1 MACRYTYDGKTYSAA
16 EFMRLL
22 SDMPPATAA
31 QFMPGV
37 QSVPNAPLIADTES
51 WAMLAFRRM
60 VRHAAEHGFDR
71 IAWTTGEQQAARY
84 DLSKQ
89 VSSIESFSWGDG
101 TRAVQIVMPPNV
113 GDVVLTVDANGK
125 VIDVNGPAPI
135 AVVGQ
140 GLDDVIGKEM
150 AEKVMAVEFRHRFE
164 GNDLRVGG
172 SGMRGFYD
180 DILPKAVNRWA
191 KKLGGRVGETRINA
205 PAVAGSEFDGM
216 QFESED
222 GTTQLGPI
230 DTGIAQQERAGLRVP
245 SLDLTDAMR
254 EVALEGMPL
263 FSRPEAEYVVMS
275 TRGKELGR
283 AGTELEANRMAS
295 RLARAGKRV
304 AGVERA
310 QPRPAFSQP
319 DPMTR
324 TNPLAAAGYV
334 QRTDPTVGRTFWE
347 LPAMRAAVD
356 AAEASGN
363 ARGLLQAVA
372 DLPGI
377 RPDLAALAGRLAP
390 LVEQL
395 GVKVEK
401 PDPKVDAGG
410 VYNAKRNGMW
420 IRQAQPTIVVHEALH
435 GVTSAIMDNAA
446 VQKASPVVRGAVR
459 EFETMREL
467 LIGRAADTLA
477 GADVNPELR
486 KMLQNKSGPLSNIKE
501 LLAYGM
507 TEGDFQ
513 QWLAGIPAPPNRQ
526 QARNAWDWFKGLV
539 ARIVGARGAERSMLD
554 ALIESGGDLID
565 FAEASPGS
573 VQMAQRLQAL
583 RLGGLDEAAITMP
596 AAVGR
601 AMEVADRWATKHRN
615 PIPERF
621 DAEQAAAAEKLATF
635 KPGEKLSARAT
646 SIKDKAASRLVQK
659 VFDQFRPLKEL
670 DPTAFMQAHLSKAT
684 DGALEAAF
692 EHGVPVLREGA
703 LDVTERTGGFKRVL
717 SGLNGEHDQFLMWV
731 VGNRAEALAQEGRE
745 HLFTPQDIAAMK
757 RLNEGAMDDGRNR
770 RQVYGE
776 ALRELR
782 RYNGAVLDI
791 AQRAGLI
798 DPEGRKVW
806 ESEFYIPFYRV
817 MEDDQTQGPGQIK
830 GLLRQSVIKRL
841 NGGKEPLGDPLENIL
856 SNWSHMLTAS
866 MRNMAAVRAL
876 EAGQKI
882 GIAEGVTSTGRNAE
896 GAKVKGSVWVMQGGV
911 KSHWIVHDPAV
922 LEALESLSFNGYNNA
937 VMRGAGMFKRM
948 LTTTVTISP
957 SFRARNL
964 IRDTLQSIAT
974 AEVGFNPVKNIV
986 DGIKIQ
992 RDDKLGVTLLA
1003 GGGRIRF
1010 GAINDGNQARHA
1022 KRLIELG
1029 IPDQNILDTKE
1040 KLGNA
1045 LRKAYDWWQEFGD
1058 KAETL
1063 NRAMVYDRAIKAGK
1077 SHLEASFEARD
1088 VMNFTSMGSA
1098 SAVRALAQV
1107 VPFFNARLQGL
1118 DRLARGAKRN
1128 PQRFWSTT
1136 GVLALASALL
1146 YLLNHDDD
1154 DYKKLPDWVRDT
1166 YWVARLPYTDKF
1178 LYIPKPFEVG
1188 ALATIV
1194 ERGTELAVSGP
1205 DYEAKDFA
1213 MNLLGLLSSQLQMNP
1228 VPQIARP
1235 IMEAAFNYDM
1245 FRQAPI
1251 DTLGQQRLL
1260 PQDRYT
1266 ARTSAAA
1273 VVAGQA
1279 TGISPQRLE
1288 HMVSGY
1294 LGWVGT
1300 QVLNASDYLIRPAAG
1315 LPASPQRDL
1324 TRINNVFVLGDFV
1337 KDVESVPSKYVTRF
1351 YETQRELDA
1360 IYASASLARK
1370 SGDME
1375 RVQALLSDPRMR
1387 ARPLFQNADK
1397 QITRI
1402 NQQIRAVTA
1411 NRELGA
1417 REKNDRLEALNA
1429 RRNQIAM
1436 QVDLAARELE

>member
-1 MACRYTYDGKTYSAA
+1 AA
-16 EFMRLL
+16 
-22 SDMPPATAA
+22 
-31 QFMPGV
+31 
-37 QSVPNAPLIADTES
+37 
-51 WAMLAFRRM
+51 
-60 VRHAAEHGFDR
+60 
-71 IAWTTGEQQAARY
+71 
-84 DLSKQ
+84 
-89 VSSIESFSWGDG
+89 
-101 TRAVQIVMPPNV
+101 V
-113 GDVVLTVDANGK
+113 GY
-125 VIDVNGPAPI
+125 
-135 AVVGQ
+135 
-140 GLDDVIGKEM
+140 M
-150 AEKVMAVEFRHRFE
+150 
-164 GNDLRVGG
+164 
-172 SGMRGFYD
+172 
-180 DILPKAVNRWA
+180 
-191 KKLGGRVGETRINA
+191 
-205 PAVAGSEFDGM
+205 
-216 QFESED
+216 
-222 GTTQLGPI
+222 
-230 DTGIAQQERAGLRVP
+230 
-245 SLDLTDAMR
+245 
-254 EVALEGMPL
+254 
-263 FSRPEAEYVVMS
+263 
-275 TRGKELGR
+275 
-283 AGTELEANRMAS
+283 
-295 RLARAGKRV
+295 
-304 AGVERA
+304 
-310 QPRPAFSQP
+310 
-319 DPMTR
+319 
-324 TNPLAAAGYV
+324 
-334 QRTDPTVGRTFWE
+334 QRTDPAVGRTFWE
-347 LPAMRAAVD
+347 LPAVRAAVD
-356 AAEASGN
+356 AAEAGGS
-363 ARGLLQAVA
+363 ARDLLQAVA

-390 LVEQL
+390 LAEQL
-395 GVKVEK
+395 GVKLVK
-401 PDPKVDAGG
+401 PDPKINAGG
-410 VYNAKRNGMW
+410 AYNIKGNRVW
-420 IRQAQPTIVVHEALH
+420 IRQAQPTIVVHEFLH
-435 GVTSAIMDNAA
+435 GVTSAVMSSEA
-446 VQKASPVVRGAVR
+446 VQKAAPAVRGAVR

-646 SIKDKAASRLVQK
+646 SIKDKAASRFVQK

-670 DPTAFMQAHLSKAT
+670 DATAFMQAHLSKAT

-703 LDVTERTGGFKRVL
+703 LDVTERNGGFKRVL

-731 VGNRAEALAQEGRE
+731 VGNRAEGLAQEGRE

-757 RLNEGAMDDGRNR
+757 RLNEGTMEDGRNR

-830 GLLRQSVIKRL
+830 GLLRQNVIKRL

-948 LTTTVTISP
+948 LTTTVTIGP

-1029 IPDQNILDTKE
+1029 IPDQNILDTRE

-1058 KAETL
+1058 KAETV

-1118 DRLARGAKRN
+1118 DRLTRGAQRN

-1136 GVLALASALL
+1136 GVLAVASAILFL
-1146 YLLNHDDD
+1146 INHDDE

-1375 RVQALLSDPRMR
+1375 RVQALLSDPRMK

-1429 RRNQIAM
+1429 RRNQIA
-1436 QVDLAARELE
+1436 